1 MMLIFYLVCTNDDL
15 RELNRIYD
23 LDLTEKATSRTFDLL
38 FNLIKT
44 VASTSVFGS
53 MRQTIDSDGLRG
65 SNCTLSV

>member
-38 FNLIKT
+38 FNLFKT
-44 VASTSVFGS
+44 VASTSAFGS